1 MMRKAT
7 VFRNGERAGTLL
19 EDDQRRFTFTYDEVY
34 FTNPEKPAIC
44 LTLPKIQKEYTSTFL
59 FPFFFNLLS
68 EGANR
73 KLQSRTLRIDEH
85 DHFGLLLATAQ
96 DDAIG
101 AVTLKPAEK

>member
-1 MMRKAT
+1 MRKAT
-7 VFRNGERAGTLL
+7 VFSNGERAGTLT
-19 EDDQRRFTFTYDEVY
+19 EDDQRRFTFTYEERY
-34 FTNPEKPAIC
+34 FANPDKPAIC
-44 LTLPKIQKEYTSTFL
+44 LTLPKTQREYTSTFL

-73 KLQSRTLRIDEH
+73 KLQNRALRIDEQ